1 MFLLGDDPPRV
12 VGTLANLTLFKLIL
26 AMCKLVLLSMG
37 EQEFPW
43 GQRLCWLVCWR
54 LSFGLETL
62 AVGLDV
68 IAAAAAASDCL
79 VTAMLE

>member
-1 MFLLGDDPPRV
+1 MFLLGDAPPRAV
-12 VGTLANLTLFKLIL
+12 SMLLNLSLFKLIL

-37 EQEFPW
+37 EQKFPR

-54 LSFGLETL
+54 HSFGLETL
-62 AVGLDV
+62 AVGLEV

>member
-1 MFLLGDDPPRV
+1 MFLLGDDLPRV
-12 VGTLANLTLFKLIL
+12 VSTVSNLSLFKLIL

-43 GQRLCWLVCWR
+43 GQRLCWLGCWR
-54 LSFGLETL
+54 LSFGLETS
-62 AVGLDV
+62 AVGLDM

-79 VTAMLE
+79 VTAMLG